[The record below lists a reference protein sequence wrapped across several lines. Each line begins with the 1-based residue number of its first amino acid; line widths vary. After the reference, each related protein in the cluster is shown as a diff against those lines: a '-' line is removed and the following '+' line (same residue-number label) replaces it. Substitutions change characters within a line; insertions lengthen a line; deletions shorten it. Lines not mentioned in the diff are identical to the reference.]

1 MKAWSFKVKSNPQEL
16 INKLDAAFG
25 SGEGFVFKIDKDKND
40 SLLFNMRKRVHYT
53 SQILHVNRISV
64 NGKILKTET
73 GNETDVEIYFTQHL
87 VMILIIIYGFI
98 LGLIAIVS
106 GIWSGASFYIYGG
119 VLLAIVGI
127 GIVLW
132 IAIQKKFE
140 NNIQEYKKL
149 ISDILEL

>member
-1 MKAWSFKVKSNPQEL
+1 MKAWNFKVKSNPQEVL
-16 INKLDAAFG
+16 KKLDAAFG
-25 SGEGFVFKIDKDKND
+25 SADGFVFNMDNDKND

-73 GNETDVEIYFTQHL
+73 ENETDVEISFTQHL
-87 VMILIIIYGFI
+87 VMILIIIYIFI

-106 GIWSGASFYIYGG
+106 GIRSGASFYIYGG
-119 VLLAIVGI
+119 ILLAVGI